1 MMRWWDKVGLFVD
14 IWWLV
19 IFVLMFIGAI
29 AIAVI
34 EMKAQ
39 KESTQEDEYEQEDG
53 HEDPLKEEY
62 LEDIARERENMNV
75 ERRGWKAIN
84 EDLRRR
90 IDLLQC
96 EKVSLQIERD
106 RLKLQLDEF
115 QQKRKITTADDL
127 QAEAEELHIRLEEYL
142 SGQDDILAA
151 YTTGNLMIENTDKQQ
166 KKVELLG
173 KAESCLG
180 DAIVYLTR
188 VKNTEE
194 GQR

>member
-1 MMRWWDKVGLFVD
+1 M
-14 IWWLV
+14 
-19 IFVLMFIGAI
+19 
-29 AIAVI
+29 
-34 EMKAQ
+34 
-39 KESTQEDEYEQEDG
+39 
-53 HEDPLKEEY
+53 
-62 LEDIARERENMNV
+62 EDIARERENMNV
-75 ERRGWKAIN
+75 ERRGWKSIN

-106 RLKLQLDEF
+106 RLKLQLYEL

-142 SGQDDILAA
+142 SGQDEILAA